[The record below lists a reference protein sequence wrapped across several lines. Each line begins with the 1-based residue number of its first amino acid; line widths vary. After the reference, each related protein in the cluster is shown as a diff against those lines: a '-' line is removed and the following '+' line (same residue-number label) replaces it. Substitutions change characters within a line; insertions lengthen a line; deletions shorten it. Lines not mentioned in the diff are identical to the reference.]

1 MIVNK
6 PKKKK
11 VLSRYT
17 IILIIMAFI
26 FSIISV
32 RLVYVQIY
40 KHDDYKEQANTTST
54 KYVSEKAARGKIL
67 DQNGNILATNKQTYA
82 LTYTKTS
89 KAEKAF
95 YKTMDTLFDILSE
108 NNESITDDL
117 KLKYNE
123 ENGWYISYK
132 NTSSSGIKAE
142 DIRFKRDRGLNEAV
156 EDYYGYDS
164 KNTDLTDNQISRVNN
179 KLHKLSAEDVFYYLI
194 QKYNIGDAL
203 NNSEIKAINK
213 KYADKIKDNK
223 KSNLKNYLSKGKEIA
238 DVLISNGYSYEQLR
252 NYIVVKDALYI
263 NSYEGYK
270 SITISNN
277 IQYDVA
283 NIIMQ
288 KLDDLPGIDVEQQP
302 IRDYP
307 YKTLASPVLGYL
319 SSISDENE
327 EKYELKGYDS
337 SSDLVGV
344 SGIESAFEDQLR
356 GVTGGTTVKVNSSG
370 RVTEELFK
378 LEAYPGND
386 VHLSIDKNLQYVA
399 ETSLQQTMDQLQ
411 SQGEFK
417 NATRGAVVAMEV
429 NTGRVLA
436 LASLPD
442 YDPNIFAVSGQLS
455 DEDNK
460 KYFAPDLESYGKEY
474 ISKNG
479 LTKSIDELFPKDN
492 NGNRED
498 QYDLYPRSF
507 FNYATQGL
515 IPPGSTFKPMTAVA
529 GLETGVIN
537 PSTTINDTGVFN
549 EHTELFSDPKN
560 APKCWIYTSNGTG
573 HGPLDVENAIKVSC
587 NYFFYEVAYRL
598 YHAGN
603 TKKEGLNT
611 LASFAWRFGLGADPN
626 GEQKASTGLEI
637 NENFGQIYNFA
648 SYKNNII
655 SMCKYNV
662 RDGVE
667 SGSLRGYNF
676 VPFDYSDSD
685 DDSEKVKKA
694 KSALKSKITK
704 RLEQVDPDSNSG
716 TNSDEFAKIII
727 KNIKTIMNNSE
738 KYKQNLANYESEKNI
753 KVDIDSEASKVANAI
768 SLYVVYD
775 IASELTSPAQEIY
788 AAIGQGMNTFT
799 PVQMAQYVSTLV
811 NGGTRYKAHLVDSIT
826 DPDGKVIKSYSK
838 EVLDK
843 TNLKDSTVEAIK
855 QGMYK
860 VNSDESGGTATAA
873 FEGFPIETAGKT
885 GTADFKEDQ
894 KDYGRAPFAT
904 YISFA
909 PFDKPRIAV
918 VVVLYDAGH
927 GGTIAN
933 VARDIYEQYFKDEIL
948 KKEPGYSFSSAV
960 TSIPADN
967 KNN

>member
-1 MIVNK
+1 MIVNR

-17 IILIIMAFI
+17 VVLIIMAFI
-26 FSIISV
+26 FSIISAK
-32 RLVYVQIY
+32 LVYIQLY
-40 KHDDYKEQANTTST
+40 KHDDYKDQANTTST
-54 KYVSEKAARGKIL
+54 KFVSEKAARGKIL
-67 DQNGNILATNKQTYA
+67 DENGNVLATNKQTYA

-95 YKTMDTLFDILSE
+95 YKTMDSLFDILKE

-117 KLKYNE
+117 KLKYEDNK
-123 ENGWYISYK
+123 GWYISYK
-132 NTSSSGIKAE
+132 NTSESGIKAE

-156 EDYYGYDS
+156 EKDYGYDS
-164 KNTDLTDNQISRVNN
+164 KDTDLTDKQISKVNN
-179 KLHKLSAEDVFYYLI
+179 KLHDISAEDVFYYLV
-194 QKYNIGDAL
+194 QKYEIGDVL
-203 NNSEIKAINK
+203 NNKEIKVINK
-213 KYADKIKDNK
+213 KYAAK
-223 KSNLKNYLSKGKEIA
+223 KPKKNNLKLYINKGKEIT
-238 DVLISNGYSYEQLR
+238 DVLLNNGYSFEQLR
-252 NYIVVKDALYI
+252 NYIIVKDALVI

-270 SITISNN
+270 SVTISNN
-277 IQYDVA
+277 LQDDVA

-344 SGIESAFEDQLR
+344 SGIESSFEDQLR

-399 ETSLQQTMDQLQ
+399 ETSLQQTMEQLQ

-460 KYFAPDLESYGKEY
+460 KYFAPDLDAFGTEY
-474 ISKNG
+474 INKNG
-479 LTKSIDELFPKDN
+479 LAKSLDDLFPKDA

-498 QYDLYPRSF
+498 NYDLYPRSF

-529 GLETGVIN
+529 GLETGVIT
-537 PSTTINDTGVFN
+537 PSDTINDTGVFDA
-549 EHTELFSDPKN
+549 HADLFNDPKS
-560 APKCWIYTSNGTG
+560 APKCWIYTSNGCG
-573 HGPLDVENAIKVSC
+573 HGSIDVENAIKVSC
-587 NYFFYEVAYRL
+587 NYFFYETAYRL
-598 YHAGN
+598 YHAGK
-603 TKKEGLNT
+603 TKKEGLDT

-637 NENFGQIYNFA
+637 NENFGQIYNFT

-694 KSALKSKITK
+694 KDSLKSKIAK
-704 RLEQVDPDSNSG
+704 RLDQVDPDNNSG
-716 TNSDEFAKIII
+716 TNSDEFAKTII
-727 KNIKTIMNNSE
+727 KNIKTIMNNSD
-738 KYKQNLANYESEKNI
+738 KYKQNVAAYESEYNRQ
-753 KVDIDSEASKVANAI
+753 VDIDKEASKVANAI

-775 IASELTSPAQEIY
+775 IASELKSPAQEIY

-826 DPDGKVIKSYSK
+826 DPDGNVIKKYGA

-843 TNLKDSTVEAIK
+843 TELKASTVSTIK
-855 QGMYK
+855 EGMHK
-860 VNSDESGGTATAA
+860 VNNDETGGTATAA
-873 FEGFPIETAGKT
+873 FVGFPIDTAGKT
-885 GTADFKEDQ
+885 GTADFREDQ
-894 KDYGRAPFAT
+894 KDYARSPFAT

-909 PFDKPRIAV
+909 PFDDPKIAV

-933 VARDIYEQYFKDEIL
+933 VARNIYEQYFKDEIL
-948 KKEPGYSFSSAV
+948 KEQPGYTFSSAV
-960 TSIPADN
+960 SSVPADN